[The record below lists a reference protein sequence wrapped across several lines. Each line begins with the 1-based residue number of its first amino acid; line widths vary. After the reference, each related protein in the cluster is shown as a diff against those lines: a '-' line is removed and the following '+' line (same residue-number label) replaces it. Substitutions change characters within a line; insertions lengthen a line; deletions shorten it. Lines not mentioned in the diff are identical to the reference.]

1 MASVESRSPVVR
13 MRIERTVPPPTML
26 VVAAIVSVQL
36 GAAFA
41 RTLFDQAGPAGVV
54 MLRLVFG
61 GAALALLWR
70 PRFGRRRRRDL
81 FLVWAFGAT
90 LACMNLS
97 FYGAIDRIPL
107 GIAVTLEFVGPLG
120 VAIIGSRRRLDL
132 LWVGLAASGIALLA
146 TGGVGAVH
154 PLGVVL
160 ALVAGGFWGLYI
172 FLSARTGRV
181 YPGASGLAPAMAVAA
196 VLVAPIGIV
205 TGGRGL
211 LSVHVLALGAAIG
224 VLSSAIPWSLELEAL
239 RRMPTQIF
247 GVLMSLEPALAALAG
262 FAILGQRLGLAQ
274 AIAIVLV
281 IVASAG
287 ASRAGRGPAP
297 PEP

>member
-1 MASVESRSPVVR
+1 MNTESRIASAR
-13 MRIERTVPPPTML
+13 TRIEDLGAPPIAL
-26 VVAAIVSVQL
+26 VLAAIVSVQI

-41 RTLFDQAGPAGVV
+41 STLFSEAGPAGVV

-61 GAALALLWR
+61 GAALGLLWR
-70 PRFGRRRRRDL
+70 PRIRRRSRRDL
-81 FLVWAFGAT
+81 ILIGAFGAT

-107 GIAVTLEFVGPLG
+107 GIAVTLEFVGPML
-120 VAIIGSRRRLDL
+120 VAIIGSRRPLDL
-132 LWVGLAASGIALLA
+132 AWVGLAAAGIGLLA
-146 TGGVGAVH
+146 GGGAGALH

-172 FLSARTGRV
+172 LLSARTGRV
-181 YPGASGLAPAMAVAA
+181 YPGGSGLALATTVAA
-196 VLVAPIGIV
+196 VLVTPVGIA

-211 LSVHVLALGAAIG
+211 LSVHVLAVGAAVG

-239 RRMPTQIF
+239 RRMPTHVF
-247 GVLMSLEPALAALAG
+247 SVLMSLEPAVAALAG
-262 FAILGQRLGLAQ
+262 FGILDQRLRLQASI
-274 AIAIVLV
+274 AIALV
-281 IVASAG
+281 IIASSG
-287 ASRAGRGPAP
+287 ASWAGRGPSP

>member
-1 MASVESRSPVVR
+1 
-13 MRIERTVPPPTML
+13 
-26 VVAAIVSVQL
+26 
-36 GAAFA
+36 
-41 RTLFDQAGPAGVV
+41 

-61 GAALALLWR
+61 GAALGLLWR
-70 PRFGRRRRRDL
+70 PRIRRRSRRDL
-81 FLVWAFGAT
+81 ILIGAFGAT

-107 GIAVTLEFVGPLG
+107 GIAVTLEFVGPML

-132 LWVGLAASGIALLA
+132 AWVGLAVAGIGLLA
-146 TGGVGAVH
+146 GGGAGALH

-172 FLSARTGRV
+172 LLSARTGRV
-181 YPGASGLAPAMAVAA
+181 YPGGSGLALATTVAA
-196 VLVAPIGIV
+196 VLVTPVGIA

-211 LSVHVLALGAAIG
+211 LSVHVLAVGAAVG

-239 RRMPTQIF
+239 RRMPTHVF
-247 GVLMSLEPALAALAG
+247 SVLMSLEPAVAALAG
-262 FAILGQRLGLAQ
+262 FGILDQRLRLQASI
-274 AIAIVLV
+274 AIALV
-281 IVASAG
+281 IIASSG
-287 ASRAGRGPAP
+287 ASWAGRGPSP